1 MTVMPGNPT
10 CFRCIVRG
18 AAVVSAVFLAC
29 AGAERSGNQPSL
41 SKLLIAEADSL
52 FTSDNFEN
60 AKAVYEK
67 IRLGMPPESPEARKA
82 HYYLAYINV
91 FYKNPWADWN
101 TALTE
106 FTSFAALYPDDPHI
120 DDVRSWIRILTT
132 IKSFE
137 TEYRKTSHQ
146 VERLTADK
154 NTTREVQRFHLDSM
168 AAILRSSY
176 ESRDS
181 LARTGDS
188 LGRKNAELINTIINL
203 EKKCQQAGK

>member
-1 MTVMPGNPT
+1 MSGHVTSFHRIAVA
-10 CFRCIVRG
+10 
-18 AAVVSAVFLAC
+18 AAVTSAVFLAC
-29 AGAERSGNQPSL
+29 AGAGRSGHHPSL

-52 FTSDNFEN
+52 FTAGNFES

-67 IRLGMPPESPEARKA
+67 IRLGMPPESPEAQKA

-101 TALTE
+101 SALTE
-106 FTSFAALYPDDPHI
+106 FISFAALYPDDPHM

-168 AAILRSSY
+168 AVILRNSY

-181 LARTGDS
+181 LARTCDS
-188 LGRKNAELINTIINL
+188 LARKNVGLINTIIDM